1 MPSKILLTL
10 GLLPLLLLSH
20 TSRPKAVGGFAL
32 IELFTSEGC
41 SSCPPADELAA
52 SLPKTYPSGV
62 YLLSFH
68 VDYWDRL
75 GWKDPFSKADYT
87 LRQKEYNTALSPM
100 PDIFTPQVIINGKME
115 LVGSDEPRIRA
126 AIDSELAHTV
136 NPMIDASAHSN
147 GNNTVTVDFSLSKG
161 QGSFQ
166 AALVQLHATTAV
178 GKGENAGKQLHHADI
193 VRDLK
198 SSGKSKGTL
207 TLNIP
212 SGLTAADF
220 QVVVF
225 LRDKEHLHIGGV
237 RTLDIR

>member
-1 MPSKILLTL
+1 MPPKILFVL
-10 GLLPLLLLSH
+10 GFLILLFLKGEGQTKP
-20 TSRPKAVGGFAL
+20 AAGFAL
-32 IELFTSEGC
+32 MELFTSEGC

-68 VDYWDRL
+68 VDYWDHL
-75 GWKDPFSKADYT
+75 GWKDPFSRSDYT

-115 LVGSDEPRIRA
+115 LVGSDEPSIRA

-136 NPMIDASAHSN
+136 NPTIDAAAHTN
-147 GNNTVTVDFSLSKG
+147 GNNTVTVDFSLVKG
-161 QGSFQ
+161 QGVFQ
-166 AALVQLHATTAV
+166 AALVQLQATTAV

-198 SSGKSKGTL
+198 SSGKSIGSL

-212 SGLTAADF
+212 SGLTAPDCK
-220 QVVVF
+220 VIVF
-225 LRDKEHLHIGGV
+225 LRDKERLHILGV
-237 RTLDIR
+237 RTLDVH